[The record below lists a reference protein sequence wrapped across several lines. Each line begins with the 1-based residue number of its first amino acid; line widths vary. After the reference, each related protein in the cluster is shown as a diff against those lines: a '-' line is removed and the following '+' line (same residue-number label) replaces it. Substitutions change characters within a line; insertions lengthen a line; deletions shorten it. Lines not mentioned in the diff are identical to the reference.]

1 MLIAWGLVSMYIIVF
16 FSIMGLVAVG
26 YLVGFAVQRVR
37 ARRLVPRS
45 SRTRGMRRVYGE
57 DALKAA

>member
-1 MLIAWGLVSMYIIVF
+1 MLIAWGLVGMYIIVF
-16 FSIMGLVAVG
+16 FSIMALVAVG

-37 ARRLVPRS
+37 SRRLVPRS
-45 SRTRGMRRVYGE
+45 TRPRAMRRVYGE